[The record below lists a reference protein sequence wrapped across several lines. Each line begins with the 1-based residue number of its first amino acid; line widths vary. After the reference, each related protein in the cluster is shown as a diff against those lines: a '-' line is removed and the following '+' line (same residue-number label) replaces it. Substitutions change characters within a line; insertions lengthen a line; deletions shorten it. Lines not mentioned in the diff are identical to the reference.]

1 MLTNFRKGIYLIEE
15 IKSPTGPKSLSGSK
29 NLPGLKSSSDP
40 QARYDSIVEMDAKYV
55 MQTYGR
61 QPLVLSKGKGALV
74 QDIYGKEYI
83 DCVAGIA
90 VNNIGHCH
98 PKVVRAIQAQAEEL
112 IHTSNLYYTEVQ
124 AKLAEALVSITGM
137 KRIFFC
143 NSGAEAVEAAM
154 KLARLVSGKS
164 AFVAAEHSFHG
175 RTIGALS
182 VTHKSMYRNPFMPP
196 VSSENTFVPY
206 SDAEAIRKAISK
218 DTAAVILE
226 PIQGEGGVRV
236 PDSDYLKEVREICDE
251 AGVLLIF
258 DEVQTGFGR
267 TGTWFCKE
275 HFGVEPDIMSMAKAL
290 GGGLPMGAVAAR
302 DGISFG
308 RGQHAS
314 TFGGGPLV
322 CAAALA
328 SIEVIKEEKLLE
340 RSQKLGAYFMDRLRN
355 MDRDDVVEVRGKG
368 LMIGVEI
375 KYPCSRFVDF
385 AREKGVLVNCTSESV
400 LRLVPPLVISKE
412 QIDKVVDI
420 LEQA

>member
-1 MLTNFRKGIYLIEE
+1 
-15 IKSPTGPKSLSGSK
+15 
-29 NLPGLKSSSDP
+29 
-40 QARYDSIVEMDAKYV
+40 

-61 QPLVLSKGKGALV
+61 QPIVISKGKGAVV

-98 PKVVRAIQAQAEEL
+98 PTVVKAIQAQAEKL
-112 IHTSNLYYTEVQ
+112 IHVSNLYYTEIQ
-124 AKLAEALVSITGM
+124 AELAETLVSITGM
-137 KRIFFC
+137 ERVFFC
-143 NSGAEAVEAAM
+143 NSGAESVEAAM
-154 KLARLVSGKS
+154 KLARVATGKS

-182 VTHKSMYRNPFMPP
+182 VTHKSMYRDPFMPP
-196 VSSENTFVPY
+196 VSSETTFVPY
-206 SDAEAIRKAISK
+206 SDADAIRKAISE

-226 PIQGEGGVRV
+226 PIQGEGGVNI
-236 PDSDYLKEVREICDE
+236 PDPGYLKEVREICDE
-251 AGVLLIF
+251 TGALLIF

-275 HFGVEPDIMSMAKAL
+275 QFGVEPDIMSMAKAL
-290 GGGLPMGAVAAR
+290 GGGLPMGAIAAR
-302 DGISFG
+302 SGLSFG

-328 SIEVIKEEKLLE
+328 SIQAIKEEKLLE
-340 RSQKLGAYFMDRLRN
+340 RSKEMGAYFMKKLSG
-355 MDRDDVVEVRGKG
+355 MKRDDVVEVRGKG

-375 KYPCSRFVDF
+375 KYPCGKFVDF
-385 AREKGVLVNCTSESV
+385 AREHGALVNCTSDTV
-400 LRLVPPLVISKE
+400 LRLVPPLVITKE
-412 QIDKVVDI
+412 QIDTVVDV